1 MTDVYLFIYDLS
13 MGLSKLMS
21 QTLVG
26 KQFDGIWHTSVVVNN
41 REYFFCQEGISCC
54 HPGSLQCG
62 KLVERKPMGRTHYT
76 NEELQ
81 KYIDALSQSL
91 FKPGSYELLNHNCN
105 TFSAHFV
112 KHLTGKEIPA
122 YITSLP
128 SDFLE
133 TPLGSAFRG
142 ILESAASVIDPS
154 TSGIPMQTGVLHRR
168 SLPSTA
174 QPILFDEPLSN
185 EFSPGELSTMFSGST
200 GIALQWA
207 NSVLPFLLKLS
218 SPQLDSADVP
228 VEALRLLKFNR
239 WATFRQCEAIC
250 EVFRLAVWRS
260 PELIL
265 TCLTDPE
272 ESLHKLADAYPS
284 PTGQISPSNYFD
296 LDSAKSRLLCN
307 VLALSYDWDLTT
319 LPFIPMEPVAALC
332 IRLIR
337 YQDDETQPNDKNL
350 AKSPEHEMAGLAL
363 TVNFAMCPL
372 VNEPEAMKVAASLF
386 YLLSVK
392 KSFKY
397 PYEALYVLKAV
408 HALIGTYTSITDLAK
423 SFEIVNYIPELQSQA
438 EHIEGG
444 VDDSRSHIDAVK
456 SITDEIT
463 SILNK

>member
-13 MGLSKLMS
+13 MGMSKLMS

-26 KQFDGIWHTSVVVNN
+26 KQFDGIWHTSVVINN

-54 HPGSLQCG
+54 RPGSLQNG
-62 KLVERKPMGRTHYT
+62 QLVERKPMGRTRYT
-76 NEELQ
+76 DEELQ
-81 KYIDALSQSL
+81 KYINALSQSL
-91 FKPGSYELLNHNCN
+91 FKPGSYELLKHNCN
-105 TFSAHFV
+105 TFSAHLV

-122 YITSLP
+122 HITSLP
-128 SDFLE
+128 SDFLK
-133 TPLGSAFRG
+133 TPLGSAFRV
-142 ILESAASVIDPS
+142 ILENAASVVDPS

-174 QPILFDEPLSN
+174 QPILFDEPLST
-185 EFSPGELSTMFSGST
+185 EFSSGELSTMFSEST

-207 NSVLPFLLKLS
+207 NSVLPYLLKLS
-218 SPQLDSADVP
+218 SPQLDSAGIP
-228 VEALRLLKFNR
+228 VEALRLLKFSR

-265 TCLTDPE
+265 TCLTDPD
-272 ESLHKLADAYPS
+272 ESLHKLADTYPS
-284 PTGQISPSNYFD
+284 PTGQISQSNYFD

-319 LPFIPMEPVAALC
+319 IPFIPMESVASLC
-332 IRLIR
+332 IRLIGC
-337 YQDDETQPNDKNL
+337 QDDETHSNDKYL

-392 KSFKY
+392 KGFKY
-397 PYEALYVLKAV
+397 PCEALYALKAV
-408 HALIGTYTSITDLAK
+408 YALIGAFSSIADLAK
-423 SFEIVNYIPELQSQA
+423 SFEIANYIPEIQSQA
-438 EHIEGG
+438 EHVEG
-444 VDDSRSHIDAVK
+444 DIDTSRSHIAAVK
-456 SITDEIT
+456 SLTDEIA